1 MKIITPSV
9 ELMRTGL
16 ETETVTPEQ
25 FIEKVGRTC
34 YKSEDKITADS
45 AAKFVGNLIK
55 RGHEAM
61 IEHWNLI
68 FRVDAPI
75 YESIMADYDMLLHHG
90 RISTEEPLRP
100 YIRFTDWQT
109 DELETRCVISGNMRA
124 WRDFVK
130 ACIEVYKLLPQTL
143 YGLVRNWPLFFP
155 EYQDYAP
162 AIFNNDIL
170 KPISVTD
177 LVGDR
182 EIGTHWTVTAK
193 FVCDRGVSH
202 EMVRHRVASFAQEST
217 RYCNYSQDKFG
228 QEITVVRPSWCGE
241 DSDVYDIWRK
251 GVDRA
256 ESTYFDMLLSGAKPQ
271 EARSVLPN
279 SLKTEI
285 IVTMNLND
293 WDHFFGLR
301 CAPEAQPDM
310 REVACMARY
319 LFHSEL
325 GDAVPRF
332 KRNIAHKYISE
343 E

>member
-1 MKIITPSV
+1 MKIIIPSV

-16 ETETVTPEQ
+16 ETEAISPEQ

-34 YKSEDKITADS
+34 YKSEDKITDDS
-45 AAKFVGNLIK
+45 AAKFVSNLIK

-68 FRVDAPI
+68 FKVDARI
-75 YESIMADYDMLLHHG
+75 YESIMADYNMLVHHG
-90 RISTEEPLRP
+90 RIDTNEPLRP

-109 DELETRCVISGNMRA
+109 DDLETRCVISGNMRA
-124 WRDFVK
+124 WRDFIK
-130 ACIEVYKLLPQTL
+130 ACVESYKLIPVTM
-143 YGLVRNWPLFFP
+143 YGLIHKYPLFFP
-155 EYQDYAP
+155 EYQDYVP
-162 AIFNNDIL
+162 AILNNDIL
-170 KPISVTD
+170 TPISVTD
-177 LVGDR
+177 LVGDK

-241 DSDVYDIWRK
+241 DSKVYARWAK
-251 GVDRA
+251 GVYQA
-256 ESTYFDMLLSGAKPQ
+256 ESNYFDMLLDGAKPQ

-310 REVACMARY
+310 REVACMCRY
-319 LFHSEL
+319 AFHREL
-325 GDAVPRF
+325 GDVVPKF
-332 KRNIAHKYISE
+332 KRNIVHKSISE